1 LIMSIRSYRHGPVL
15 TWLIQF
21 AALCFSPL
29 TECFYQES
37 RRRVSIALD
46 DYLGRD
52 LESAAVHYQEA
63 IVFRFHD
70 PALYSALGQVYY
82 EQGKGDEAEKQFRKA
97 LDYDY
102 KHLRALKGLGI
113 LLQDRNDLAG
123 AMYLYLRYL
132 EVEPKDALVCYN
144 LGATFHNLGDYER
157 ALDYYER
164 AEKEDPKDPLVRKNR
179 GLALLALGRAGEARD
194 TLLEARKIAPDNAEV
209 ERLLGSALVANGE
222 FDRADEFYRSA
233 LKKDSKDGDG
243 HFEFAV
249 LLVRLKKF
257 AEAAEHATKAAE
269 LFLEVHDTGRAARAY
284 WELGWDYYL
293 MDDWDSSL
301 RASTE
306 ALQLE
311 PNLAPV
317 YFNIGLA
324 LLHLGRDAEAR
335 KRYDDGT
342 QNLSQLSDLKYYAID
357 DLSRALAKNPNLRGG
372 SEILAMLQAKYEVDS
387 KEIAKVASQPA
398 LAIK

>member
-1 LIMSIRSYRHGPVL
+1 MGLRSQSHGPVL
-15 TWLIQF
+15 TWLIHS
-21 AALCFSPL
+21 AAKCISPL
-29 TECFYQES
+29 NAYLYLES
-37 RRRVSIALD
+37 RKYAASARENYLRRELA
-46 DYLGRD
+46 
-52 LESAAVHYQEA
+52 SAAIDYQEA
-63 IVFRFHD
+63 IVLRPHD
-70 PALYSALGQVYY
+70 PTLHNALGQVYY
-82 EQGKGDEAEKQFRKA
+82 EQQRPDEAEKQFRMA
-97 LDYDY
+97 LEYDY
-102 KHLRALKGLGI
+102 QSLGALKALGI
-113 LLQDRNDLAG
+113 LLQKRNDLVE

-132 EVEPKDALVCYN
+132 ELEPKDALVCYN
-144 LGATFHNLGDYER
+144 LGATFHNLGEYES
-157 ALDYYER
+157 ALGYYER
-164 AEKEDPKDPLVRKNR
+164 AEREDPKDPLIRKNR
-179 GLALLALGRAGEARD
+179 GLALLALGRAEEARD
-194 TLLEARKIAPDNAEV
+194 TLLEARKLAPADPEV
-209 ERLLGSALVANGE
+209 DRLLGSALAANAE
-222 FDRADEFYRSA
+222 FDRASEFYSSA
-233 LKKDSKDGDG
+233 LNKDPKDPDG
-243 HFEFAV
+243 HLEFAV
-249 LLVRLKKF
+249 LLVRSKRF
-257 AEAAEHATKAAE
+257 AEAAEHAKAAAE
-269 LFLEVHDTGRAARAY
+269 LFIQLGDTGRAARSY

-342 QNLSQLSDLKYYAID
+342 QNLSQLSDLKSYAID